1 MDWGSFDILQRQIDQ
16 GLVVQRSSTSAC
28 HAEDRG
34 FKSHQARFIRRSEAK
49 LERPESNNCFRDFL
63 LENKMDK
70 AGKPAKV

>member
-1 MDWGSFDILQRQIDQ
+1 
-16 GLVVQRSSTSAC
+16 
-28 HAEDRG
+28 
-34 FKSHQARFIRRSEAK
+34 